1 MTEDRNRRP
10 VTIEDLLIWAYHDQM
25 VHQARQLPVELVSGS
40 KGPLAAYSSLW
51 NDGAPVESSRKLGFD
66 AAEDAWRIHA
76 LVMKLGTTKVDCGQ
90 DLAAARYHALEQY
103 RGAEPPIGRLG
114 TVDKTARSWPTNGIV
129 DIDLR
134 VLVILHASRATRPD
148 DDLVADFRMKPGDHG
163 LARSEQSRRLST
175 AKAGI
180 VQHITA
186 DGVLPGHVLQ
196 AWALYEALARR
207 PGQPGRIAR
216 IDSSDHVRCQ
226 KHLPAPIRKPRAPA

>member
-51 NDGAPVESSRKLGFD
+51 NDGAPVESSRKMGFD
-66 AAEDAWRIHA
+66 AADDAWRVHD

-90 DLAAARYHALEQY
+90 DLAAARYHALGQY
-103 RGAEPPIGRLG
+103 RGAEPPIGGVG
-114 TVDKTARSWPTNGIV
+114 TIDKSARGWPTNGIV

-148 DDLVADFRMKPGDHG
+148 DDLVADFRMKPGDLVRHG
-163 LARSEQSRRLST
+163 QQRG
-175 AKAGI
+175 GI
-180 VQHITA
+180 YKLGLFCHITA
-186 DGVLPGHVLQ
+186 DGVLPGDVLQ
-196 AWALYEALARR
+196 AWALYEAWRGALVSLAESLASIRLTMF
-207 PGQPGRIAR
+207 A
-216 IDSSDHVRCQ
+216 V
-226 KHLPAPIRKPRAPA
+226 KTTLPAPMPKPRAPA